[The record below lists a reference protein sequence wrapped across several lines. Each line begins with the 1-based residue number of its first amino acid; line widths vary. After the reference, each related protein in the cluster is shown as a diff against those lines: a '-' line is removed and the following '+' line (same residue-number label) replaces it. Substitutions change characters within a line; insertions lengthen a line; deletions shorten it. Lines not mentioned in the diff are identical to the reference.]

1 MKTLWVRSAGLLT
14 MLALVVPV
22 AFGPLA
28 FETTAFGQDDEIVA
42 SLQNMLGRV
51 SVVQKSDGATVQ
63 GKVGLLLH
71 AGDTIVTQDDSRA
84 TIKFRD
90 GSEIR
95 LFQNT
100 RFVLQTAKESVGND
114 RSFRYDLL
122 LKAGSLWGL
131 FVKQQQVAK
140 LSTPTATIGIKGTSL
155 RVTENNNKARVA
167 LTEGL
172 IEVGNERKTIDL
184 EPGKRIGDFS
194 RLDDISTK
202 VEAIPYK
209 LDLKS
214 EKRKLTFGS
223 NQPEEVFIT
232 LQLMNVTTGREVP
245 RAASIY
251 FRSNY
256 DKITYPPM
264 AKLDQRGFAR
274 VPLTFLPPEAA
285 DTQLNGNVYVWAV
298 IDSAEADDTGEG
310 RILFTIPVSKGD
322 ERIKV
327 DADKGASTRSN

>member
-1 MKTLWVRSAGLLT
+1 MKTFVIRGAWLILL
-14 MLALVVPV
+14 LALSVSV
-22 AFGPLA
+22 
-28 FETTAFGQDDEIVA
+28 AFGQDDEIVG

-51 SVVQKSDGATVQ
+51 QVVQKTNGETVQ
-63 GKVGLLLH
+63 GRIGLLLR
-71 AGDTIVTQDDSRA
+71 AGDTIITADDSRA

-100 RFVLQTAKESVGND
+100 RFVLQAAKESVGND
-114 RSFRYDLL
+114 RSFKFDLF

-131 FVKQQQVAK
+131 FVKQRQTAK

-155 RVTENNNKARVA
+155 RITEHDNKARVA

-172 IEVGNERKTIDL
+172 IEVANERKTIDL
-184 EPGKRIGDFS
+184 VPGKRITDFS
-194 RLDDISTK
+194 RVDDISQK

-209 LDLKS
+209 LELRS
-214 EKRKLTFGS
+214 EKRKLSFAS

-232 LQLMNVTTGREVP
+232 LQLTNVTTGREVP

-274 VPLTFLPPEAA
+274 VPLTFAAPEAA
-285 DTQLNGNVYVWAV
+285 DAQLNGNVYVWAV

-310 RILFTIPVSKGD
+310 RILFSIPVSKGE

-327 DADKGASTRSN
+327 DADKGAGKRAN

>member
-1 MKTLWVRSAGLLT
+1 MKTLLARSAWLLL
-14 MLALVVPV
+14 MIALVAPV
-22 AFGPLA
+22 TFGPA
-28 FETTAFGQDDEIVA
+28 AFGQDDEIVA

-51 SVVQKSDGATVQ
+51 QVVQKSNGETVQ
-63 GKVGLLLH
+63 GKVGLLLR

-100 RFVLQTAKESVGND
+100 RFVLQTAKESVGTD
-114 RSFRYDLL
+114 RSFKYDLL

-155 RVTENNNKARVA
+155 RVTESNNKARVA

-172 IEVGNERKTIDL
+172 IDVGNERKTIEL
-184 EPGKRIGDFS
+184 EPGKRLTDFS
-194 RLDDISTK
+194 RVDDIATK

-214 EKRKLTFGS
+214 EKRKLSFGS

-232 LQLMNVTTGREVP
+232 DRKSVV
-245 RAASIY
+245 
-251 FRSNY
+251 
-256 DKITYPPM
+256 
-264 AKLDQRGFAR
+264 
-274 VPLTFLPPEAA
+274 
-285 DTQLNGNVYVWAV
+285 
-298 IDSAEADDTGEG
+298 
-310 RILFTIPVSKGD
+310 
-322 ERIKV
+322 
-327 DADKGASTRSN
+327 